1 MCLSHFLR
9 RDYLLFETDAFSYT
23 FSSFTRKAIFRGVG

>member
-9 RDYLLFETDAFSYT
+9 RVFYLFKTDAFSYT